1 MGKYLGIRRFEE
13 LKREVIVDRQQDK
26 GGKFDDLM
34 MAFAVENLSAPQ
46 KRKMGNKNGL
56 EESNVQES
64 YMIIDEMK

>member
-34 MAFAVENLSAPQ
+34 TAFTVENLSAPR
-46 KRKMGNKNGL
+46 KR
-56 EESNVQES
+56 
-64 YMIIDEMK
+64 